1 MTEVSIRVN
10 DDWVTAVN
18 EPAAEPAGTATVESY
33 EIEDGVVFYDAENPL
48 AWVETTRTLSLEE
61 QA

>member
-10 DDWVTAVN
+10 DDGVTAAN

-33 EIEDGVVFYDAENPL
+33 EIDNGVVFYDAENPL
-48 AWVETTRTLSLEE
+48 AWVETTRTLSLAE

>member
-1 MTEVSIRVN
+1 VTEVSIRVN
-10 DDWVTAVN
+10 DDGVTAVN

-48 AWVETTRTLSLEE
+48 AWVETTRTLSLAE